1 MKLKAR
7 LMPNGEVWCGIPRC
21 RGKFGYVIMD
31 AGPKNQMMVLD
42 LGFHKS
48 GDTWG
53 MSPRAMVTGEDRRG
67 RITTFG
73 GPRVGYARY
82 SPPERPA
89 LLRCPRCDWVSE
101 YNGEGESQEVAAA
114 PSEPPPSATN
124 GRSFSISASEWWKD
138 PQGAARRLSGF
149 LRSIFPTRD

>member
-7 LMPNGEVWCGIPRC
+7 LMPNGEVWCGKPRC

-101 YNGEGESQEVAAA
+101 YNGEGESPEVADA
-114 PSEPPPSATN
+114 PSEPSSGATN
-124 GRSFSISASEWWKD
+124 RDSFSISASEWWDD
-138 PQGAARRLSGF
+138 PPRSAHRAWSALRRM
-149 LRSIFPTRD
+149 FPPQV